1 MADVINLVVNA
12 ELSAVT
18 RAKKNVKDLGAALAA
33 TYDKIQQQAK
43 AFQMLDQA
51 FNSGGISAQQYSRMS
66 RRLNQEE
73 TRLNASIRT
82 ATGAI
87 ATQAATVARAVP
99 AQRNLERQVRR
110 TAGAQSNAAVAARNL
125 SNAQR
130 MAGKSTNKFGMVSQ
144 QVGYQVGD
152 FFVQVQSGTDAL
164 VAFGQQG
171 TQLAGLMPGIYG
183 AVIGIGLSLGTAL
196 LRASLE
202 AKNLEINFKAVASE
216 FGKAL
221 EPLRPMIDALGD
233 ALSRLNK
240 DVSKVFAAM
249 ADNFARII
257 AYVTSLITLLGIKLI
272 AAFVISGGAAKAFF
286 KIIRVGLIS
295 TGIGAIVVLF
305 GELLLVVNDA
315 LKKTGN
321 LGDALIRTWGKVHY
335 VMTNVKD
342 ALILD
347 FELLVLAAKVK
358 FWEIVTNLFQAGM
371 AMEDTMGFAAHRIR
385 GVFVGL
391 VRAIFVLF
399 KDLTPAITGL
409 FQKLALNVVLKVQKL
424 VKGIMDGLN
433 TVRGLADLPPIPTQ
447 QGDFI
452 NWTPDAEEQAILDK
466 KLLKSARDLG
476 TKARIAYLSGVQAV
490 KDQET
495 YGIEGPDG
503 FTVSEKEL
511 FKLTEIVGLLETK
524 YDKLETSGVRLKDLL
539 ASLFVDVPG
548 MDTSDF
554 FKGDTGK
561 GLDKL
566 TEEIASIRMA
576 QREEETLIG
585 LRGEKLMQMK
595 LEGQLR
601 KAMDDEYSASFDQF
615 ITLVAKDLAANEKR
629 LKMLKEVEDMHKKV
643 GQTIA
648 SSFDSNFM
656 SIIEGTKSVAQ
667 AFKDMAYDI
676 VKHLYRVLV
685 IQTMVRS
692 FGGYVSAGATEGS
705 FMSGVGGALQDFQ
718 AAKGGVLNKGQV
730 VPYAD
735 GGVVGSPT
743 TFPMAGGR
751 TGLMGE
757 AGPEAIMPLKRGK
770 NGKLGV
776 QAEGGSGDVI
786 IHQNFNFTANGDESV
801 KKIIAQQ
808 APAIANM
815 TKKQI
820 LDDRRRGGQMK
831 QAFG

>member
-12 ELSAVT
+12 ELSDVIS
-18 RAKKNVKDLGAALAA
+18 AKKKVKDLGAALAS

-43 AFQMLDQA
+43 AFQMLDKA
-51 FNSGGISAQQYSRMS
+51 FNSGGISAQQYARMS

-73 TRLNASIRT
+73 TRLNASVST
-82 ATGAI
+82 TTGAI
-87 ATQAATVARAVP
+87 ARQSATVASAVP

-183 AVIGIGLSLGTAL
+183 AVVGIGLSLGTAL

-221 EPLRPMIDALGD
+221 EPLRPMIDALGK
-233 ALSRLNK
+233 ALSRLNR

-272 AAFVISGGAAKAFF
+272 ASFVLSGGAAKAFF
-286 KIIRVGLIS
+286 KIIRMGLIG
-295 TGIGAIVVLF
+295 TGVGAIVVLF

-321 LGDALIRTWGKVHY
+321 LGDALISTWDKVHH
-335 VMTNVKD
+335 VMVNVKD
-342 ALILD
+342 ALILE
-347 FELLVLAAKVK
+347 FKLLVLAAKAK
-358 FWEIVTNLFQAGM
+358 FWEIVSNLFYAGM
-371 AMEDTMGFAAHRIR
+371 SMEDAMGFTAARIR

-399 KDLTPAITGL
+399 TDLTPAISGL
-409 FQKLALNVVLKVQKL
+409 FEKLALNIVLKVQKL
-424 VKGIMDGLN
+424 VQGIMDGLN
-433 TVRGLADLPPIPTQ
+433 AVRKFADLPEIPKD
-447 QGDFI
+447 DFLK
-452 NWTPDAEEQAILDK
+452 WTPDPEEQAILDK
-466 KLLKSARDLG
+466 KLLKEAKALG
-476 TKARIAYLSGVQAV
+476 TKARNAYLAGVQAV

-495 YGIEGPDG
+495 HGIAGPEDY
-503 FTVSEKEL
+503 TVSEKEM
-511 FKLTEIVGLLETK
+511 FKLLEIVRSLETE
-524 YDKLETSGVRLKDLL
+524 YDTLETSGVRLKELL
-539 ASLFVDVPG
+539 SSLFVNVPG

-585 LRGEKLMQMK
+585 LRDEKLMQMK

-601 KAMDDEYSASFDQF
+601 KAMDDEYNASFDQF
-615 ITLVAKDLAANEKR
+615 ITLVAKDLAANQKR
-629 LKMLKEVEDMHKKV
+629 LEMLKEVEDMHKKV

-685 IQTMVRS
+685 IQTMVRA

-705 FMSGVGGALQDFQ
+705 FMSDVGGALQDFK

-735 GGVVGSPT
+735 GGIVGSPT
-743 TFPMAGGR
+743 TFPMTAGR

-776 QAEGGSGDVI
+776 ETSGGSGGI
-786 IHQNFNFTANGDESV
+786 TIHQNFNFTANGDESV
-801 KKIIAQQ
+801 KQIIAQQ

-815 TKKQI
+815 TKRSI

>member
-12 ELSAVT
+12 ELSDVIS
-18 RAKKNVKDLGAALAA
+18 AKKKVKDLGAALSA

-43 AFQMLDQA
+43 AFRMLDQA
-51 FNSGGISAQQYSRMS
+51 FNSGGISAQQYSRMC

-73 TRLNASIRT
+73 TRLNASVRT
-82 ATGAI
+82 TTGAI
-87 ATQAATVARAVP
+87 ARQTATVASAVP
-99 AQRNLERQVRR
+99 AQRNLQRQVTR
-110 TAGAQSNAAVAARNL
+110 TAGAQSSAAVAARNL

-144 QVGYQVGD
+144 QVDYQVGD

-183 AVIGIGLSLGTAL
+183 AVVGIGLSLGTAL

-216 FGKAL
+216 FGKSL
-221 EPLRPMIDALGD
+221 EPLRPMIDALGK
-233 ALSRLNK
+233 ALSSLNR
-240 DVSKVFAAM
+240 DVSKLFAAM

-257 AYVTSLITLLGIKLI
+257 AYVTSLITLLGVKLI
-272 AAFVISGGAAKAFF
+272 AAFVLSGGAAKAFF
-286 KIIRVGLIS
+286 KIIRTGLIS

-321 LGDALIRTWGKVHY
+321 LGDALIRTWDKVHY

-342 ALILD
+342 SIILD
-347 FELLVLAAKVK
+347 FKLLVLAAKVQ
-358 FWEIVTNLFQAGM
+358 FWSIVTNLLQAGM
-371 AMEDTMGFAAHRIR
+371 AMEDTMGFTSARIR

-399 KDLTPAITGL
+399 SDLIPAISGL
-409 FQKLALNVVLKVQKL
+409 FEKLALTVVKKVQKL
-424 VKGIMDGLN
+424 VQGIMDGLN
-433 TVRGLADLPPIPTQ
+433 FVRDLADLKAIPK
-447 QGDFI
+447 GDFLK
-452 NWTPDAEEQAILDK
+452 WTPSPEEQAILNK
-466 KLLKSARDLG
+466 KLLKDARDLG
-476 TKARIAYLSGVQAV
+476 TKARIAYLSGVKAV
-490 KDQET
+490 GDEET
-495 YGIEGPDG
+495 YGIRDPDG
-503 FTVSEKEL
+503 FEVSEKEI
-511 FKLTEIVGLLETK
+511 FKLLEIVTLLETE

-539 ASLFVDVPG
+539 ASLFVDSGPG
-548 MDTSDF
+548 MDTSNF

-585 LRGEKLMQMK
+585 LRDEKLIQMK

-601 KAMDDEYSASFDQF
+601 KAMDDEYNASFDQF

-629 LKMLKEVEDMHKKV
+629 LNMLQEVEDMHKKV

-685 IQTMVRS
+685 IQTMVRA

-705 FMSGVGGALQDFQ
+705 FMSDVGGALQDFK

-735 GGVVGSPT
+735 GGIVGSPT
-743 TFPMAGGR
+743 TFPMNGGR

-776 QAEGGSGDVI
+776 ETSGGSGDII
-786 IHQNFNFTANGDESV
+786 IHQTFNFTANGDESV
-801 KKIIAQQ
+801 KQIIAQQ

-815 TKKQI
+815 TKRSI